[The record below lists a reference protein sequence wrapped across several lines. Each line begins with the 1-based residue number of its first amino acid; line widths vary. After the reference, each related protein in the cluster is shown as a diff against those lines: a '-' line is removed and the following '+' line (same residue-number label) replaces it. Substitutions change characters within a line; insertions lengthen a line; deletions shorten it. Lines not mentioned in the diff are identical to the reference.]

1 MLQGKLKN
9 ILYKLIFPKQN
20 KNYKQNQ
27 NQIQNKYN
35 IVIYINSFFEFHL
48 ILAIRTDERTLTIT
62 HTVITYSIILTS
74 VPTI

>member
-27 NQIQNKYN
+27 NHIQNK
-35 IVIYINSFFEFHL
+35 
-48 ILAIRTDERTLTIT
+48 IL
-62 HTVITYSIILTS
+62 
-74 VPTI
+74 